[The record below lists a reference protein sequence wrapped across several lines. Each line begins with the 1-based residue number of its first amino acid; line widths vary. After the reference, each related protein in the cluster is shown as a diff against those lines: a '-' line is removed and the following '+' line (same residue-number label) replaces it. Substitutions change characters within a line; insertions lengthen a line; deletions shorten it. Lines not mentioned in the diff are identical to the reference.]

1 MTWAL
6 LTLKQI
12 GCNNM
17 KYLSLTLFLVFSLT
31 AFSQSILLKGGMVH
45 SGTGAEA
52 TLQDILISG
61 NKIAKIGSNL
71 IISGKTQVIELNGL
85 PVTPGL
91 ISPMSNLGIVE
102 INALDVTRDDESDI
116 LKAGFSIFNAFN
128 PHSTGI
134 PWNRSNG
141 VTSAITS
148 PGSSSFPMFGL
159 ASYFVLDGSLEIQGL
174 RDIAMF
180 GRMGSSYGSRA
191 ETLTILESLLE
202 LGQKASNT
210 PIEEI
215 LAMRLA
221 DQLELQAQDIQA
233 LDNLVNNDLPFVL
246 ETNRAVDILQAIA
259 LKKKYGLNLVLSSVE
274 EAPMVINQLKA
285 SEIPVI
291 IDPMDNIPDSFDELG
306 SSLMLGK
313 ILDQAGIRV
322 MFSTQRSHNYH
333 LMRQGSGNAV
343 AHGMS
348 YESAIRGMTLTVAE
362 TFKLGN
368 RGSIIEGKIADIVV
382 WDADPLEPSSFPQL
396 VFIEGKSQDL
406 ISRSTRLTERYT
418 NKDKKPSSYK
428 H

>member
-1 MTWAL
+1 
-6 LTLKQI
+6 
-12 GCNNM
+12 M
-17 KYLSLTLFLVFSLT
+17 KYFSLTLFAVFSLS

-61 NKIAKIGSNL
+61 NEIAKIGKNL
-71 IISGKTQVIELNGL
+71 TINGKTQVIELNGL

-102 INALDVTRDDESDI
+102 INSLDVTRDDESDI

-159 ASYFVLDGSLEIQGL
+159 ASYFILDGSLEIKGL
-174 RDIAMF
+174 KDIAMF
-180 GRMGSSYGSRA
+180 GRMGASYGSRA

-210 PIEEI
+210 PVEEI
-215 LAMRLA
+215 LEMRLA
-221 DQLELQAQDIQA
+221 EKLELQAQDILA
-233 LDNLVNNDLPFVL
+233 LNNLVNNGLPFVL

-274 EAPMVINQLKA
+274 EASMVIDQLQA
-285 SEIPVI
+285 SGIPVI
-291 IDPMDNIPDSFDELG
+291 IDPMDNIPNSFDELG
-306 SSLMLGK
+306 SSLLLGK
-313 ILDQAGIRV
+313 VLDQAGIKV

-348 YESAIRGMTLTVAE
+348 YESAIQVATLE
-362 TFKLGN
+362 LL
-368 RGSIIEGKIADIVV
+368 IVI
-382 WDADPLEPSSFPQL
+382 
-396 VFIEGKSQDL
+396 VFFVFLFQNL
-406 ISRSTRLTERYT
+406 
-418 NKDKKPSSYK
+418 N
-428 H
+428 

>member
-1 MTWAL
+1 
-6 LTLKQI
+6 
-12 GCNNM
+12 M
-17 KYLSLTLFLVFSLT
+17 KYFSLTLCLVFSLS
-31 AFSQSILLKGGMVH
+31 AFSQSVLLKGGMVH
-45 SGTGAEA
+45 SGAGEGAK
-52 TLQDILISG
+52 LQDILISG
-61 NKIAKIGSNL
+61 NMIAKIGNNL
-71 IISGKTQVIELNGL
+71 TINGKTQVIELNGL

-102 INALDVTRDDESDI
+102 INSLDVTRDDESDI
-116 LKAGFSIFNAFN
+116 LKSGFSIFNAFN
-128 PHSTGI
+128 PNSTGI
-134 PWNRSNG
+134 AWNRSNG

-159 ASYFVLDGSLEIQGL
+159 ASYFVLDGSLEIKGL
-174 RDIAMF
+174 KDIAMF
-180 GRMGSSYGSRA
+180 GRMGASYGSRA

-202 LGQKASNT
+202 LGQKAGST
-210 PIEEI
+210 PVEEV
-215 LAMRLA
+215 LEMRLA
-221 DQLELQAQDIQA
+221 DQLELQAQDIRA
-233 LDNLVNNDLPFVL
+233 LNNLVNKDLPFVL

-259 LKKKYGLNLVLSSVE
+259 LKEKYGLNLVLSSVE
-274 EAPMVINQLKA
+274 EAPMVINQLQA
-285 SEIPVI
+285 SGIPVI

-313 ILDQAGIRV
+313 VLDQAGIKV

-343 AHGMS
+343 AYGMS

-382 WDADPLEPSSFPQL
+382 WDADPLEPSSFPKF
-396 VFIEGKSQDL
+396 VFIDGKLQDL
-406 ISRSTRLTERYT
+406 SSRSTRLTERYT
-418 NKDKKPSSYK
+418 NKDDKPSSYK

>member
-1 MTWAL
+1 
-6 LTLKQI
+6 
-12 GCNNM
+12 M
-17 KYLSLTLFLVFSLT
+17 KYLSLAFVIIFSLNT
-31 AFSQSILLKGGMVH
+31 FAQSILLKGGMVH
-45 SGTGAEA
+45 SGTGASA
-52 TLQDILISG
+52 QIQDILISG
-61 NKIAKIGSNL
+61 SKISNIGND
-71 IISGKTQVIELNGL
+71 IIINGKTQVIELNGL

-148 PGSSSFPMFGL
+148 PGSSDFPMFGL
-159 ASYFVLDGSLEIQGL
+159 ASYFILDGSLEIKGL
-174 RDIAMF
+174 RDVAMF

-191 ETLTILESLLE
+191 ETLAVLESLLE
-202 LGQKASNT
+202 LGQKASIM
-210 PIEEI
+210 PVEEI
-215 LAMRLA
+215 LEMRLA
-221 DQLELQAQDIQA
+221 DQLELQAQDIIA
-233 LDNLVNNDLPFVL
+233 LNNLVNNDLPFVL

-259 LKKKYGLNLVLSSVE
+259 LKKKYGLNLILSSVE

-285 SEIPVI
+285 SNIPVI

-313 ILDQAGIRV
+313 ILDQAGIKI

-343 AHGMS
+343 AYGMS
-348 YESAIRGMTLTVAE
+348 YESAIRGMTNTVAE
-362 TFKLGN
+362 TFNLGN
-368 RGSIIEGKIADIVV
+368 RGSLVKGKIADIVV
-382 WDADPLEPSSFPQL
+382 WDADPLEPSSFPK
-396 VFIEGKSQDL
+396 FIFIDGKPQAL
-406 ISRSTRLTERYT
+406 TSRSTRLTERYT
-418 NKDKKPSSYK
+418 DKDDKPSSYK

>member
-1 MTWAL
+1 
-6 LTLKQI
+6 
-12 GCNNM
+12 M
-17 KYLSLTLFLVFSLT
+17 KYFSLTLCLVFSLST
-31 AFSQSILLKGGMVH
+31 FSQSVLLKGGMVH
-45 SGTGAEA
+45 SGAGEEA
-52 TLQDILISG
+52 KLQDILIAG
-61 NKIAKIGSNL
+61 NMIAKIGNNL
-71 IISGKTQVIELNGL
+71 SINGKTQVIELNGL

-102 INALDVTRDDESDI
+102 INSLDVTRDDESDI
-116 LKAGFSIFNAFN
+116 LKSGFSIFNAFN
-128 PHSTGI
+128 PNSTGI
-134 PWNRSNG
+134 AWNRSNG

-159 ASYFVLDGSLEIQGL
+159 ASYFVLDGSLEIKGL
-174 RDIAMF
+174 KDIAMF
-180 GRMGSSYGSRA
+180 GRMGASYGSRA

-202 LGQKASNT
+202 LGQKAGST
-210 PIEEI
+210 PVEEV
-215 LAMRLA
+215 LEMRLA
-221 DQLELQAQDIQA
+221 DQLELQAQDIRA
-233 LDNLVNNDLPFVL
+233 LNNLVNQDLPFVL

-259 LKKKYGLNLVLSSVE
+259 LKEKYGLNLVLSSVE
-274 EAPMVINQLKA
+274 EAPMVIDQLQA
-285 SEIPVI
+285 SGIPVI

-313 ILDQAGIRV
+313 VLDQAGIKV

-343 AHGMS
+343 AYGMS

-382 WDADPLEPSSFPQL
+382 WDADPLEPSSFPKF
-396 VFIEGKSQDL
+396 VFIDGKLQDL
-406 ISRSTRLTERYT
+406 SSRSTRLTERYT
-418 NKDKKPSSYK
+418 NKDDKPSSYK

>member
-1 MTWAL
+1 
-6 LTLKQI
+6 
-12 GCNNM
+12 M
-17 KYLSLTLFLVFSLT
+17 KYFSLTLCLVFSLS
-31 AFSQSILLKGGMVH
+31 AFSQSVLLRGGMVH
-45 SGTGAEA
+45 SGAGEEA
-52 TLQDILISG
+52 KLQDILIAG
-61 NKIAKIGSNL
+61 NMIAKIGNNL
-71 IISGKTQVIELNGL
+71 SINGKTQVIELNGL

-102 INALDVTRDDESDI
+102 INSLDVTRDDESDI
-116 LKAGFSIFNAFN
+116 LKSGFSIFNAFN
-128 PHSTGI
+128 PNSTGI
-134 PWNRSNG
+134 AWNRSNG

-159 ASYFVLDGSLEIQGL
+159 ASYFVLDGSLEIKGL
-174 RDIAMF
+174 KDIAMF
-180 GRMGSSYGSRA
+180 GRMGASYGSRA

-202 LGQKASNT
+202 LGQKAGST
-210 PIEEI
+210 PVEEV
-215 LAMRLA
+215 LEMRLA
-221 DQLELQAQDIQA
+221 DQLELQAQDIRA
-233 LDNLVNNDLPFVL
+233 LNNLVNKDLPFVL

-259 LKKKYGLNLVLSSVE
+259 LKEKYGLNLVLSSVE
-274 EAPMVINQLKA
+274 EAPMVIDQLQA
-285 SEIPVI
+285 SGIPVI

-313 ILDQAGIRV
+313 VLDQAGIKV

-343 AHGMS
+343 AYGMS

-382 WDADPLEPSSFPQL
+382 WDADPLEPSSFPKF
-396 VFIEGKSQDL
+396 VFIDGKLQDL
-406 ISRSTRLTERYT
+406 SSRSTRLTERYT
-418 NKDKKPSSYK
+418 NKDDKPSSYK

>member
-1 MTWAL
+1 
-6 LTLKQI
+6 
-12 GCNNM
+12 M
-17 KYLSLTLFLVFSLT
+17 KYFSLTFFAVFSLC

-45 SGTGAEA
+45 SGTGAGA

-61 NKIAKIGSNL
+61 NEIAKIGKNL
-71 IISGKTQVIELNGL
+71 TINGKTQVIELNGL

-159 ASYFVLDGSLEIQGL
+159 ASYFILDGSLEIKGL
-174 RDIAMF
+174 KDIAMF
-180 GRMGSSYGSRA
+180 GRMGASYGSRA

-210 PIEEI
+210 PVEEI
-215 LAMRLA
+215 LEMRLA
-221 DQLELQAQDIQA
+221 DQLELQAQDILA
-233 LDNLVNNDLPFVL
+233 LNNVVNNGLPFVL

-274 EAPMVINQLKA
+274 EAPMVIDQLRA
-285 SEIPVI
+285 SGIPVI
-291 IDPMDNIPDSFDELG
+291 IDPMDNIPNSFDELG
-306 SSLMLGK
+306 SSLLLGK
-313 ILDQAGIRV
+313 VLDQAGIRV

-343 AHGMS
+343 AYGMS

-382 WDADPLEPSSFPQL
+382 WDADPLEPSSFPKF

-406 ISRSTRLTERYT
+406 SSRSTRLTERYT
-418 NKDKKPSSYK
+418 NKDDKPSSYK

>member
-1 MTWAL
+1 
-6 LTLKQI
+6 
-12 GCNNM
+12 M
-17 KYLSLTLFLVFSLT
+17 KYLSLAFVIIFSLNT
-31 AFSQSILLKGGMVH
+31 FAQSILLKGGMVH
-45 SGTGAEA
+45 SGTGASA
-52 TLQDILISG
+52 QIQDILISG
-61 NKIAKIGSNL
+61 SKISSIGNDL
-71 IISGKTQVIELNGL
+71 IINGKTQVIELNGL

-148 PGSSSFPMFGL
+148 PGSSDFPMFGL
-159 ASYFVLDGSLEIQGL
+159 ASYFILDGSLEIKGL
-174 RDIAMF
+174 RDVAMF

-191 ETLTILESLLE
+191 ETLALLESLLE
-202 LGQKASNT
+202 LGQKASIM
-210 PIEEI
+210 PVEEI
-215 LAMRLA
+215 LEMRLA
-221 DQLELQAQDIQA
+221 DQLELQAQDILA
-233 LDNLVNNDLPFVL
+233 LNNLVNNDLPFVL

-259 LKKKYGLNLVLSSVE
+259 LKKKYGLNLILSSVE

-285 SEIPVI
+285 SNIPVI

-313 ILDQAGIRV
+313 ILDQAGIKI

-343 AHGMS
+343 AYGMS
-348 YESAIRGMTLTVAE
+348 YESAIRGMTYTVAE
-362 TFKLGN
+362 TFNLGN
-368 RGSIIEGKIADIVV
+368 RGSLVEGKIADIVV
-382 WDADPLEPSSFPQL
+382 WDADPLEPSSFPK
-396 VFIEGKSQDL
+396 FIFIDGKSQAL
-406 ISRSTRLTERYT
+406 TSRSTRLTERYT
-418 NKDKKPSSYK
+418 DKDDKPSSYK